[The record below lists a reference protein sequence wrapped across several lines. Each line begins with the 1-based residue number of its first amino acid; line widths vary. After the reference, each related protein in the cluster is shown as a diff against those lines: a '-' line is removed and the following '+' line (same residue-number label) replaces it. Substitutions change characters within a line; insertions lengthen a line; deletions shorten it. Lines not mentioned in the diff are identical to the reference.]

1 MTNNWKKVTLSIGL
15 GTALILT
22 GCGSDDSGNS
32 TNGDVTLTYSIWDQ
46 GQAEGMNAIADAFE
60 EQNPDIKV
68 NVEVTPWDQ
77 YWTKLE
83 SGARGESLP
92 DVFWMHSNEIANYA
106 EGQILM
112 DLSDVADES
121 ETFSIEDF
129 PEELVEVYTTE
140 EGEILGVPKDYGN
153 IGLWYN
159 KALFDEAGLDYPTED
174 WTWDDLL
181 ENAKLLTDEENG
193 VYGVLAPLN
202 REEGYHNFIY
212 QNGGYVISDDKTTS
226 GFREDETKE
235 AVQWYADLSVKH
247 GVSPTVGQFADNTN
261 LTFFQSGRG
270 AMGFFGSWMISQLA
284 DNEYTNENV
293 DVAPMPAGTEEAVIY
308 NGLANSVSAFTDY
321 PEQAQKFLEFLSSE
335 EAMVIQ
341 GEHGSAIPALNGT
354 DTSFLEAY
362 PQFNT
367 QVFLDQMD
375 NAVIKPYSKY
385 TPRWEDVENQALI
398 PVFEGEATVEEVSE
412 TIITGVED
420 VLESE
425 Q

>member
-1 MTNNWKKVTLSIGL
+1 MKNNWKKLSLTLGL

-22 GCGSDDSGNS
+22 GCGSDSS
-32 TNGDVTLTYSIWDQ
+32 TDGDVTLTYSIWDQ

-60 EQNPDIKV
+60 DENPGIQV

-83 SGARGESLP
+83 SGAQGESLP
-92 DVFWMHSNEIANYA
+92 DVFWMHSNEFANYS

-112 DLSDVADES
+112 DVSDLSDES
-121 ETFSIEDF
+121 DTLDMSNF
-129 PEELVEVYTTE
+129 PEELVEVYTTDNNE
-140 EGEILGVPKDYGN
+140 VLGVPKDYGN

-159 KALFDEAGLDYPTED
+159 KTLFDEAGLDYPNGE

-181 ENAKLLTDEENG
+181 ENAELLTDLEND

-202 REEGYHNFIY
+202 REEGYHNFIH
-212 QNGGYVISDDKTTS
+212 QNGGYVISEDKTTS
-226 GFREDETKE
+226 GFREAETVE
-235 AVQWYADLSVKH
+235 AVQWYADLSVEH

-261 LTFFQSGRG
+261 LSFFQSGRG

-284 DNEYTNENV
+284 ENEYTNENV

-308 NGLANSVSAFTDY
+308 NGLANSVSAFTDH
-321 PEQAQKFLEFLSSE
+321 PDEARQFLEFLSSE
-335 EAMVIQ
+335 EAMTIQ
-341 GEHGSAIPALNGT
+341 GENGSAIPALNGT

-367 QVFLDQMD
+367 QVYLDQMD
-375 NAVIKPYSKY
+375 HAVIKPYSKF
-385 TPRWEDVENQALI
+385 TARWEDVENQALI

-412 TIITGVED
+412 TIITDVEE

>member
-1 MTNNWKKVTLSIGL
+1 MTNDWKKVALTVSL
-15 GTALILT
+15 GSALILT
-22 GCGSDDSGNS
+22 ACNSENASDGE
-32 TNGDVTLTYSIWDQ
+32 TTLTYSIWDQ
-46 GQAEGMNAIADAFE
+46 GQAAGMNAIAEAFE
-60 EQNPDIKV
+60 NENPGIKV

-83 SGARGESLP
+83 SGAQGESLP
-92 DVFWMHSNEIANYA
+92 DLFWMHSNEFSNYS

-112 DLSDVADES
+112 DISDLQDES
-121 ETFSIEDF
+121 ETLNMDEF
-129 PEELVEVYTTE
+129 PEDLVKMYTTE
-140 EGEILGVPKDYGN
+140 NGEILGVPKDYGN

-159 KALFDEAGLDYPTED
+159 KTLFDEAGLDYPDET

-181 ENAKLLTDEENG
+181 ENAQALTDAENG
-193 VYGVLAPLN
+193 VYGILAPLN

-212 QNGGYVISDDKTTS
+212 QNGGHVLSEDKTTS
-226 GFREDETKE
+226 GFREAETQE
-235 AVQWYADLSVKH
+235 AVQWYADLSVEH

-284 DNEYTNENV
+284 ENEYTNENV
-293 DVAPMPAGTEEAVIY
+293 DVAPLPSGTQDAVIY
-308 NGLANSVSAFTDY
+308 NGLANSVSAFTDH
-321 PEQAQKFLEFLSSE
+321 PEEARQFLDYLSSE
-335 EAMVIQ
+335 EAMTIQ

-354 DTSFLEAY
+354 DVSFLGAY

-367 QVFLDQMD
+367 QIYLDQMD
-375 NAVIKPYSKY
+375 HGVIKPHSKF
-385 TPRWEDVENQALI
+385 TARWEDIENQELI

-412 TIITGVED
+412 SIITRVED

>member
-1 MTNNWKKVTLSIGL
+1 MKSNWKKLSLTIGL

-22 GCGSDDSGNS
+22 GCSSDSSANE
-32 TNGDVTLTYSIWDQ
+32 DVTLTYSIWDQ

-60 EQNPDIKV
+60 EENPTIQV

-83 SGARGESLP
+83 SGAQGESLP
-92 DVFWMHSNEIANYA
+92 DLFWMHSNEFANYS

-112 DLSDVADES
+112 DVTDLADES
-121 ETFSIEDF
+121 ETLNMADF
-129 PEELVEVYTTE
+129 PEELVELYTTE
-140 EGEILGVPKDYGN
+140 NDELLGVPKDYGN

-159 KALFDEAGLDYPTED
+159 KTLFDEAGLDYPDED

-181 ENAKLLTDEENG
+181 ENAEILTDVEND

-202 REEGYHNFIY
+202 REEGYHNFIH
-212 QNGGYVISDDKTTS
+212 QNGGYVISEDKTTS
-226 GFREDETKE
+226 GFREDETVE
-235 AVQWYADLSVKH
+235 AVQWYADLSVEH
-247 GVSPTVGQFADNTN
+247 GVSPTVGQFADNSN
-261 LTFFQSGRG
+261 LSFFQSGRA

-284 DNEYTNENV
+284 ENEYTNENV

-308 NGLANSVSAFTDY
+308 NGLANSISAFTDY
-321 PEQAQKFLEFLSSE
+321 PEEARQFLEFLSSE
-335 EAMVIQ
+335 EAMIIQ
-341 GEHGSAIPALNGT
+341 GEYGSAIPALSGT

-362 PQFNT
+362 PQFNI
-367 QVFLDQMD
+367 QAYLDQMEY
-375 NAVIKPYSKY
+375 AVIKPYSKY
-385 TPRWEDVENQALI
+385 TARWEDVENQALI

-412 TIITGVED
+412 TIITGVEE

-425 Q
+425 N